1 MTVYIYFA
9 AIGSLLPYLALFMK
23 GIGLTASQTG
33 IIYGVMPFVSFLVKP
48 VFGLVADK
56 FQQHRVVLIVCC
68 TLTGIFF
75 NLIQIVP
82 ISYIG
87 RTSVKSEIK
96 CGKFDSYIE
105 YCTIANDTTKQN
117 QECPLWFNINK
128 YHKHLSHEQVLNES
142 SQSKNNYS

>member
-56 FQQHRVVLIVCC
+56 FQQ
-68 TLTGIFF
+68 
-75 NLIQIVP
+75 
-82 ISYIG
+82 Y
-87 RTSVKSEIK
+87 
-96 CGKFDSYIE
+96 
-105 YCTIANDTTKQN
+105 
-117 QECPLWFNINK
+117 
-128 YHKHLSHEQVLNES
+128 
-142 SQSKNNYS
+142 